1 MSDSPSVSPERSNSP
16 PSNTHPSP
24 SSAPASGRRVVRDV
38 NWRDVETFRLLQ
50 IKREISEESR
60 RSRFNSNLWAL
71 VSYRMREA
79 GYQRTAYQCI
89 TRWRRLVQR
98 YHELQRIHQENPQQ
112 VQSWTYYREMEE
124 QMDAVE
130 RRASV
135 PRRSAVGGRR
145 REGSLSV
152 PSVSPVGT
160 PTSLNFS
167 VPMNNVRSGPSMV
180 IRSPPLARRS
190 ARELTNPYILTAPV
204 TDGLPYP
211 PLIDD
216 GRAGNSGD
224 ESRGNPQVVGAP
236 LHCRSRGSFS
246 SGQSNQLPPLS
257 SVHPLAPV
265 SNPLRH
271 RSSPL
276 LSGATPSHFPSPLN
290 LSLPRSSRPI
300 GPGPPPPGMH
310 GRPFS
315 PTRPGPHISSP
326 HDPLPRLS
334 MLHEP
339 PNPGP
344 PPPVNTGN
352 IYSTLSSPRP
362 PLPSETLQ
370 ALNESLNILRDNQQ
384 TMTHFHERLLHELH
398 QQRAEN
404 NLIRQERKQ
413 EFTSYIEE
421 LREERRQCHTL
432 ISESQERFI
441 TFLKD
446 LCLEMSSKL
455 SASRCPTH
463 QHQSPADHSME

>member
-236 LHCRSRGSFS
+236 LHCRSRG
-246 SGQSNQLPPLS
+246 
-257 SVHPLAPV
+257 
-265 SNPLRH
+265 
-271 RSSPL
+271 
-276 LSGATPSHFPSPLN
+276 
-290 LSLPRSSRPI
+290 
-300 GPGPPPPGMH
+300 
-310 GRPFS
+310 
-315 PTRPGPHISSP
+315 PHISSP